1 LGWRPG
7 RRKCGFRIIRT
18 RGGPSKSCVRLCSIA
33 WRQSGKAR
41 PADPA
46 SIRNPLRKSLKKL
59 RYGIDFMRP
68 VFRHGKQLQQT
79 LGDINDAVVGE

>member
-1 LGWRPG
+1 VSGSARSLGGKVARLG
-7 RRKCGFRIIRT
+7 RRIRHRSET
-18 RGGPSKSCVRLCSIA
+18 A
-33 WRQSGKAR
+33 
-41 PADPA
+41 
-46 SIRNPLRKSLKKL
+46 LRKSLKKL